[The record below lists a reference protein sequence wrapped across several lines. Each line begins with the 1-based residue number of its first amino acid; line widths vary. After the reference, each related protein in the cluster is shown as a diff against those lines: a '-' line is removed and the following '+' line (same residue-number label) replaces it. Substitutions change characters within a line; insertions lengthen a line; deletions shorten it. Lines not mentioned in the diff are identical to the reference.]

1 MVQHS
6 ENEVINDFLVKILT
20 IAQIMSLFIEN
31 KKLKEENK
39 KLKEENETLK
49 AQVAFY
55 KGFYDGTKK

>member
-6 ENEVINDFLVKILT
+6 ENKVIKNFLTKLVT

-31 KKLKEENK
+31 KKLKEEK
-39 KLKEENETLK
+39 ETLK